1 MKIITSVFNHHIMR
15 YLFSGGTAAMVNL
28 GLLYLL
34 TDIMG
39 LYYLLS
45 GILAFSCGVIVSFIM
60 QKSWTF
66 QDRSTEET
74 YKKFVLY
81 VVIAIINLAV
91 NTSLLFLFTD
101 IFNLYY
107 MISQFLAS
115 GIVAVWSYFIYRKMF
130 FYGIMVK
137 QTEGTNIQ

>member
-1 MKIITSVFNHHIMR
+1 MR